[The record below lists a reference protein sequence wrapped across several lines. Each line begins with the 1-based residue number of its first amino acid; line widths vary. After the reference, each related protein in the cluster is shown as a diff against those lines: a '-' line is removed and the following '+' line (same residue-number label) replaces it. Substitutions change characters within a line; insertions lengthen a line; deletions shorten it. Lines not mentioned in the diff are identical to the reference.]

1 MKKLI
6 TFLFGLLFLFS
17 CTPTSRVY
25 KVKFTDGSVEYY
37 HLDYKVKKDAK
48 SIEYEGETIL
58 GIEAIEE
65 IK

>member
-1 MKKLI
+1 MKKLVI
-6 TFLFGLLFLFS
+6 FLFSLIFLFS
-17 CTPTSRVY
+17 CTPINRVY

-58 GIEAIEE
+58 GIESIEE

>member
-1 MKKLI
+1 MT
-6 TFLFGLLFLFS
+6 TFLLLLS
-17 CTPTSRVY
+17 ALTIIQCSSTSRVY

-65 IK
+65 IR

>member
-1 MKKLI
+1 MTI
-6 TFLFGLLFLFS
+6 FLLLLS
-17 CTPTSRVY
+17 ALTIIQCSPTSRVY

-58 GIEAIEE
+58 GIECFEE